1 MLSYLC
7 ISLGI
12 ISAQFFQLPRSIAFI
27 LLIGCA
33 SSYCWLRFKSP
44 IANLQLQRGIIWI
57 VLFVG
62 CLAYADLR
70 ISARL
75 AQVVKEP
82 ISQFTAKAH
91 LIAPIQNKGSYLQS
105 QIQID
110 AGSFKGQ
117 DMLLF
122 FQPNTPLLPQY
133 QYQLTLNIRPLNIPS
148 NFYAFN
154 YQQYLVAQNITANAS
169 LVEHPQIQKTSYAPS
184 ALINTQR
191 VNLINY
197 LQKTLA
203 DKQYAGL
210 VIALVTGY
218 QNLIPADQWTIFKN
232 SGITHI
238 VSISGL
244 HITLVAG
251 MFVILINFLL
261 RLLPPTKIPRQII
274 LVWAG
279 VLAALAYSLLA
290 GFTIPTQRTFYQ
302 LLVMAY
308 LLSRRSYLPLI
319 NKLGLTLVLVLLMDP
334 FASFSIGFWF
344 SFIIVATIFIV
355 INNYARISSK
365 LALWVRMHCFITLV
379 SVPLSLFLFAC
390 FPPISVI
397 ANLWAIPVIGNIM
410 TPVIVIASLFHLS
423 WIITL
428 CADILNYTML
438 PIEYLAKIQPYH
450 QQTPNLVVVI
460 LAYLGIILLLIPR
473 SLAGKNILGAILFAS
488 LFFVDNRADLSY
500 GELQINAFANP
511 KSGYVF
517 AQTQKHN
524 LLIIAGNDAT
534 KTSQQ
539 LTMTILPFLTSQ
551 NTQQIDYLIANQ
563 SESEIKDILERNQIQ
578 VADTKLE
585 QDSSLDGVEIEN
597 IASENQIALR
607 LRERNG
613 SLSYVGSGYQP
624 YNDHNWQNI
633 VIIYPLM
640 SLKWLYQKHI
650 NNLLLNYP
658 QAQSRSI
665 HALTDNINLDVKNIY
680 DLPQDGSISLKNN
693 SITTIKAE

>member
-12 ISAQFFQLPRSIAFI
+12 ISAQFVHLPRLIAIII
-27 LLIGCA
+27 LICCA
-33 SSYCWLRFKSP
+33 STYCWLRFKSP
-44 IANLQLQRGIIWI
+44 LANPQYQRILVWF
-57 VLFVG
+57 VLFIS

-75 AQVVKEP
+75 AEVVKEP
-82 ISQFTAKAH
+82 ISQLTVKAH
-91 LIAPIQNKGSYLQS
+91 LIAPIQDKNSYLQS

-110 AGSFKGQ
+110 SGSFKGQ
-117 DMLLF
+117 NMLLF
-122 FQPNTPLLPQY
+122 FQPNTTLLPQY
-133 QYQLTLNIRPLNIPS
+133 QYQLTLNIRPLNIPT

-169 LVEHPQIQKTSYAPS
+169 LVGHPQVQKTSYTPS

-191 VNLINY
+191 VKLINY

-218 QNLIPADQWTIFKN
+218 QNLIPADQWVVFKN

-261 RLLPPTKIPRQII
+261 KLLPPTRIPRQII
-274 LVWAG
+274 LVWTG

-319 NKLGLTLVLVLLMDP
+319 NKLGLTLVVVLLMDP

-355 INNYARISSK
+355 ISNYAHISSK

-390 FPPISVI
+390 FPPISFV

-410 TPVIVIASLFHLS
+410 TPVIVVASLFHFS
-423 WIITL
+423 WIIIL
-428 CADILNYTML
+428 CADILNYAML

-460 LAYLGIILLLIPR
+460 LAYLGIILLLTPR
-473 SLAGKNILGAILFAS
+473 SLAGKNILGAVLFTS

-500 GELQINAFANP
+500 GELQINAFANS
-511 KSGYVF
+511 KSGYVI
-517 AQTQKHN
+517 AQTQNHN
-524 LLIIAGNDAT
+524 LLIIAGNDAD

-539 LTMTILPFLTSQ
+539 LPMTVLPYLNSQ
-551 NTQQIDYLIANQ
+551 NIQQVDYLIANQ
-563 SESEIKDILERNQIQ
+563 SESEIKAILEHNQIH
-578 VADTKLE
+578 VIDTKLE

-597 IASENQIALR
+597 TASENQIALR
-607 LRERNG
+607 LRERSGN
-613 SLSYVGSGYQP
+613 LSYIGSGYQP
-624 YNDHNWQNI
+624 YNDQNWQNI
-633 VIIYPLM
+633 VIAYPL
-640 SLKWLYQKHI
+640 SPLKWLYQIHA

-658 QAQSRSI
+658 QEQSRSI
-665 HALTDNINLDVKNIY
+665 HGLTDNINLDVKNIY
-680 DLPQDGSISLKNN
+680 DLPQDGSVILRNN
-693 SITTIKAE
+693 SIKTIKSE

>member
-12 ISAQFFQLPRSIAFI
+12 ISAQFIHLPRLIAIII
-27 LLIGCA
+27 LICCA
-33 SSYCWLRFKSP
+33 STYCWLRFKSP
-44 IANLQLQRGIIWI
+44 LANPQYQRILVWF
-57 VLFVG
+57 VLFIS

-75 AQVVKEP
+75 AEVIKEP
-82 ISQFTAKAH
+82 ISQLTVKAH
-91 LIAPIQNKGSYLQS
+91 LIAPIQDKNSHLQS

-110 AGSFKGQ
+110 SGSFKGQ
-117 DMLLF
+117 NMLLF
-122 FQPNTPLLPQY
+122 FQPNTTLLPQY
-133 QYQLTLNIRPLNIPS
+133 QYQLTLNIRPLNIPA

-169 LVEHPQIQKTSYAPS
+169 LVGHPQLQKTSYTPS

-218 QNLIPADQWTIFKN
+218 QNLIPTDQWGVFKN

-251 MFVILINFLL
+251 MFVLLINFLL
-261 RLLPPTKIPRQII
+261 KLLPPTRTPRQII

-319 NKLGLTLVLVLLMDP
+319 NKLGLTLVVVLLMDP

-355 INNYARISSK
+355 ISNYARISSK
-365 LALWVRMHCFITLV
+365 LALWIRMHCFITLV

-390 FPPISVI
+390 FPPISFV

-410 TPVIVIASLFHLS
+410 TPVIVVASLFHFS
-423 WIITL
+423 WIIIL
-428 CADILNYTML
+428 CADILNYAML

-460 LAYLGIILLLIPR
+460 LAYLGIILLLTPR
-473 SLAGKNILGAILFAS
+473 SLAGKNILGAVLFTS

-500 GELQINAFANP
+500 GELQINAFANS
-511 KSGYVF
+511 KSGYVI
-517 AQTQKHN
+517 AQTQNHN
-524 LLIIAGNDAT
+524 LLIIAGNDAD

-539 LTMTILPFLTSQ
+539 LPMTVLPYLNSQ
-551 NTQQIDYLIANQ
+551 NIQQIDYLIANQ
-563 SESEIKDILERNQIQ
+563 SESEIKAILEHNQIH
-578 VADTKLE
+578 VIDTKLE

-597 IASENQIALR
+597 TASENQIALR
-607 LRERNG
+607 LRERSGN
-613 SLSYVGSGYQP
+613 LSYIGSGYQP
-624 YNDHNWQNI
+624 YNDQNWQNI
-633 VIIYPLM
+633 VIAYPL
-640 SLKWLYQKHI
+640 SPLKWLYQIHA

-658 QAQSRSI
+658 QEQSRSI
-665 HALTDNINLDVKNIY
+665 HGLTDNINLDVKNIY
-680 DLPQDGSISLKNN
+680 DLPQDGSVILRNN
-693 SITTIKAE
+693 SIKTIKSE

>member
-12 ISAQFFQLPRSIAFI
+12 ISAQFVHLPRLIAIII
-27 LLIGCA
+27 LICCA
-33 SSYCWLRFKSP
+33 STYCWLRFKSP
-44 IANLQLQRGIIWI
+44 LANPQYQRILVWF
-57 VLFVG
+57 VLFIS

-75 AQVVKEP
+75 AEVVKEP
-82 ISQFTAKAH
+82 ISQLTVKAH
-91 LIAPIQNKGSYLQS
+91 LIAPIQDKNSYLQS

-110 AGSFKGQ
+110 SGSFKGQ
-117 DMLLF
+117 NMLLF
-122 FQPNTPLLPQY
+122 FQPNTTLLPQY
-133 QYQLTLNIRPLNIPS
+133 QYQLTLNIRPLNIPT

-169 LVEHPQIQKTSYAPS
+169 LVGHPQVQKTSYTPS

-191 VNLINY
+191 VKLINY

-218 QNLIPADQWTIFKN
+218 QNLIPADQWVVFKN

-261 RLLPPTKIPRQII
+261 KLLPPTRIPRQII
-274 LVWAG
+274 LVWTG

-319 NKLGLTLVLVLLMDP
+319 NKLGLTLVVVLLMDP

-355 INNYARISSK
+355 ISNYAHISSK

-390 FPPISVI
+390 FPPISFV

-410 TPVIVIASLFHLS
+410 TPVIVVASLFHFS
-423 WIITL
+423 WIIIL
-428 CADILNYTML
+428 CADILNYAML

-460 LAYLGIILLLIPR
+460 LAYLGIILLLTPR
-473 SLAGKNILGAILFAS
+473 SLAGKNILGAVLFTS

-500 GELQINAFANP
+500 GELQINAFANS
-511 KSGYVF
+511 KSGYVI
-517 AQTQKHN
+517 AQTQNHN
-524 LLIIAGNDAT
+524 LLIIAGNDAD

-539 LTMTILPFLTSQ
+539 LPMTVLPYLNSQ
-551 NTQQIDYLIANQ
+551 NIQQIDYLIANQ
-563 SESEIKDILERNQIQ
+563 SESEIKAILEHNQIH
-578 VADTKLE
+578 VIDTKLE

-597 IASENQIALR
+597 TASENQIALR
-607 LRERNG
+607 LRERSGN
-613 SLSYVGSGYQP
+613 LSYIGSGYQP
-624 YNDHNWQNI
+624 YNDQNWQNI
-633 VIIYPLM
+633 VIAYPL
-640 SLKWLYQKHI
+640 SPLKWLYQIHA

-658 QAQSRSI
+658 QEQSRSI
-665 HALTDNINLDVKNIY
+665 HGLTDNINLDVKNIY
-680 DLPQDGSISLKNN
+680 DLPQDGSVILRNN
-693 SITTIKAE
+693 SIKTIKSE

>member
-33 SSYCWLRFKSP
+33 SSYCWLHFKSP

-57 VLFVG
+57 VLFIG

-75 AQVVKEP
+75 ARVIKEP
-82 ISQFTAKAH
+82 ISQLTVKAH

-203 DKQYAGL
+203 DKQYSGL

-355 INNYARISSK
+355 ISNYARISSK

-390 FPPISVI
+390 FPPISFV
-397 ANLWAIPVIGNIM
+397 ANLWAIPIIGNIM
-410 TPVIVIASLFHLS
+410 TPVIVVASLFHLS
-423 WIITL
+423 WIITI

-539 LTMTILPFLTSQ
+539 FSMTVLPFLTSQ
-551 NTQQIDYLIANQ
+551 NIQKIDYLIANQ
-563 SESEIKDILERNQIQ
+563 SESEIKDILERNQIH

-597 IASENQIALR
+597 IAFENQIALR
-607 LRERNG
+607 LREKNG
-613 SLSYVGSGYQP
+613 NLSYIGSGYQRF
-624 YNDHNWQNI
+624 NEQNWQNI

-640 SLKWLYQKHI
+640 SLKWLYQEHV

-658 QAQSRSI
+658 QTQSRSI
-665 HALTDNINLDVKNIY
+665 HALADNINLDVKNIY
-680 DLPQDGSISLKNN
+680 DLPQGGSISLKNN

>member
-12 ISAQFFQLPRSIAFI
+12 ISAQFVHLPQFIAFI
-27 LLIGCA
+27 LLISCV
-33 SSYCWLRFKSP
+33 STYCYLRFKSP
-44 IANLQLQRGIIWI
+44 IANLQLQRSIICA

-62 CLAYADLR
+62 CLAYANLR

-75 AQVVKEP
+75 AEVIKEP
-82 ISQFTAKAH
+82 ISQLTVKAH
-91 LIAPIQNKGSYLQS
+91 LIAPIQDKNSYLQS

-110 AGSFKGQ
+110 SGSFKGQ
-117 DMLLF
+117 NMLLF
-122 FQPNTPLLPQY
+122 FQPNTTLLPQY
-133 QYQLTLNIRPLNIPS
+133 QYQLTLNIRPLNIPA

-169 LVEHPQIQKTSYAPS
+169 LVGHPQVQKTSYTPS

-191 VNLINY
+191 VKLINY

-218 QNLIPADQWTIFKN
+218 QNLIPADQWVVFKN

-261 RLLPPTKIPRQII
+261 KLLPPTKIPRQII

-319 NKLGLTLVLVLLMDP
+319 NKLGLTLVVVLLMDP

-355 INNYARISSK
+355 ISNYARISSK

-390 FPPISVI
+390 FPPISFV

-410 TPVIVIASLFHLS
+410 TPVIVVASLFHLS
-423 WIITL
+423 WIIIL
-428 CADILNYTML
+428 CADILNYAML

-450 QQTPNLVVVI
+450 QQTPNLVVII

-473 SLAGKNILGAILFAS
+473 SLAGKNILGSVLFAC

-500 GELQINAFANP
+500 GELQINAFANS
-511 KSGYVF
+511 KSGYVI
-517 AQTQKHN
+517 AQTQNHN
-524 LLIIAGNDAT
+524 LLIIAGNDADR
-534 KTSQQ
+534 TSQQ
-539 LTMTILPFLTSQ
+539 LSMTILPYLNSQ
-551 NTQQIDYLIANQ
+551 NIQQIDYLIANQ
-563 SESEIKDILERNQIQ
+563 SESKIKDILEHNQIH
-578 VADTKLE
+578 VIDTKLD

-597 IASENQIALR
+597 TASENQIALC
-607 LRERNG
+607 LRERSGN
-613 SLSYVGSGYQP
+613 LSYIGSGYQP
-624 YNDHNWQNI
+624 YNDRSWQNI
-633 VIIYPLM
+633 VIIYPL
-640 SLKWLYQKHI
+640 SPLKWLYQIHA
-650 NNLLLNYP
+650 NNLVLNYP
-658 QAQSRSI
+658 QEQSRSI
-665 HALTDNINLDVKNIY
+665 HGLTDNINLDVKNIY
-680 DLPQDGSISLKNN
+680 DLPQDGSVILRSN
-693 SITTIKAE
+693 SIKTIKSE

>member
-12 ISAQFFQLPRSIAFI
+12 ISAQFFHLPQFIAFI

-33 SSYCWLRFKSP
+33 GSYCWLRFKSP
-44 IANLQLQRGIIWI
+44 IANLQLGRGITWA

-75 AQVVKEP
+75 AGVIKEP
-82 ISQFTAKAH
+82 ISQLTVKAH
-91 LIAPIQNKGSYLQS
+91 LIAPIQDKNSYLQG

-110 AGSFKGQ
+110 SGSFKGQ
-117 DMLLF
+117 NMLLF
-122 FQPNTPLLPQY
+122 FQPNTALLPQY

-169 LVEHPQIQKTSYAPS
+169 LVGHPQVQKTSYTPS

-191 VNLINY
+191 VKLINY

-218 QNLIPADQWTIFKN
+218 QNLIPADQWAVFKN

-251 MFVILINFLL
+251 MFVLLINFLL
-261 RLLPPTKIPRQII
+261 KLLPPTRIPRQII

-279 VLAALAYSLLA
+279 VLVALAYSLLA

-319 NKLGLTLVLVLLMDP
+319 NKLGLTLVVVLLMDP

-355 INNYARISSK
+355 ISNYARISSK

-390 FPPISVI
+390 FPPISFV

-410 TPVIVIASLFHLS
+410 TPVIVVASLFHLS
-423 WIITL
+423 WIIIL
-428 CADILNYTML
+428 CADILNYAML
-438 PIEYLAKIQPYH
+438 PIEYLAKTQPYH
-450 QQTPNLVVVI
+450 QQTPNLLVVI

-473 SLAGKNILGAILFAS
+473 SLAGKNILGLILFAS
-488 LFFVDNRADLSY
+488 LFFVNNRTDLRY
-500 GELQINAFANP
+500 GELQINAFANS
-511 KSGYVF
+511 KSGYVI

-534 KTSQQ
+534 KTNQQ
-539 LTMTILPFLTSQ
+539 LSMTVLPYLTSQ
-551 NTQQIDYLIANQ
+551 NIQQIDYLITNQ
-563 SESEIKDILERNQIQ
+563 SESEIKDILEHNQIQ
-578 VADTKLE
+578 VAAAKL
-585 QDSSLDGVEIEN
+585 DVSSNLDGVEIEN
-597 IASENQIALR
+597 SPFENQIALR
-607 LRERNG
+607 FREHNG
-613 SLSYVGSGYQP
+613 NLSYIGSGYQP
-624 YNDHNWQNI
+624 FGEQDWQNI
-633 VIIYPLM
+633 VIAYPLM
-640 SLKWLYQKHI
+640 PLKWLYQEHI
-650 NNLLLNYP
+650 INLLLNYP
-658 QAQSRSI
+658 QVQSRSI
-665 HALTDNINLDVKNIY
+665 HALTDNINLDAKNIY
-680 DLPQDGSISLKNN
+680 DLPQDGSVIFRNN
-693 SITTIKAE
+693 SIKTIKSE

>member
-57 VLFVG
+57 VLFIG

-75 AQVVKEP
+75 ARVIKEP
-82 ISQFTAKAH
+82 ISQLTVKAH
-91 LIAPIQNKGSYLQS
+91 LIAPIQDKGSYLQS

-210 VIALVTGY
+210 IIALVTGY

-344 SFIIVATIFIV
+344 SFIIVATIFIL
-355 INNYARISSK
+355 ISNYARISSK

-397 ANLWAIPVIGNIM
+397 ANLWAIPIIGNIM
-410 TPVIVIASLFHLS
+410 TPVIVVASLFHLS

-428 CADILNYTML
+428 CADILNYAML

-473 SLAGKNILGAILFAS
+473 SLASKNILGAVLFAS

-539 LTMTILPFLTSQ
+539 LSMTVLPFLTSQ
-551 NTQQIDYLIANQ
+551 NIQKIDYLIANQ
-563 SESEIKDILERNQIQ
+563 SESEIKDILERNQIH

-597 IASENQIALR
+597 IAFENQIALR
-607 LRERNG
+607 LREKNG
-613 SLSYVGSGYQP
+613 NLSYIGSGYQRF
-624 YNDHNWQNI
+624 NEQNWQNI

-640 SLKWLYQKHI
+640 SLKWLYQEHV

-658 QAQSRSI
+658 QTQSRSI

>member
-12 ISAQFFQLPRSIAFI
+12 ISAQFVHLPRLIAIII
-27 LLIGCA
+27 LICCA
-33 SSYCWLRFKSP
+33 STYCWLRFKSP
-44 IANLQLQRGIIWI
+44 LTNPQHQRILVWF
-57 VLFVG
+57 VLFIG
-62 CLAYADLR
+62 CLVYADLR

-75 AQVVKEP
+75 AEVIKEP
-82 ISQFTAKAH
+82 ISQLTVKAH
-91 LIAPIQNKGSYLQS
+91 LIAPIQDKNSYLQS

-110 AGSFKGQ
+110 SGSFKGQ
-117 DMLLF
+117 NMLLF
-122 FQPNTPLLPQY
+122 FQPNTTLLPQY
-133 QYQLTLNIRPLNIPS
+133 QYQLTLNIRPLNIPA

-169 LVEHPQIQKTSYAPS
+169 LVGHPQIQKTSYAPS

-218 QNLIPADQWTIFKN
+218 QNLIPADQWVVFKN

-251 MFVILINFLL
+251 MFVIIINFLL
-261 RLLPPTKIPRQII
+261 KLLPPTRIPRQII
-274 LVWAG
+274 LVWTG

-319 NKLGLTLVLVLLMDP
+319 NKLGLTLVVVLLMDP

-355 INNYARISSK
+355 ISNYARISSK
-365 LALWVRMHCFITLV
+365 LALWIRMHCFITLV

-390 FPPISVI
+390 FPPISFV

-410 TPVIVIASLFHLS
+410 TPVIVVASLFHFS
-423 WIITL
+423 WIIIL
-428 CADILNYTML
+428 CADILNYAML

-460 LAYLGIILLLIPR
+460 LAYLGIILLLTSR
-473 SLAGKNILGAILFAS
+473 SLAGKNILGAVLFTS

-500 GELQINAFANP
+500 GELQINAFANS
-511 KSGYVF
+511 KSGYVI

-524 LLIIAGNDAT
+524 LLIVAGNDAT
-534 KTSQQ
+534 KTTQQ
-539 LTMTILPFLTSQ
+539 LSMTVLPFLTSQ
-551 NTQQIDYLIANQ
+551 NIQQIDYLIANQ
-563 SESEIKDILERNQIQ
+563 SESEIKAILEHNQIH

-585 QDSSLDGVEIEN
+585 QDSSLDGVEIEKT
-597 IASENQIALR
+597 ASENQIALR
-607 LRERNG
+607 LHERNG
-613 SLSYVGSGYQP
+613 NLSYIGSGYQP
-624 YNDHNWQNI
+624 YNDQNWQNI
-633 VIIYPLM
+633 VIAYPL
-640 SLKWLYQKHI
+640 SPLKWLYQIHA

-658 QAQSRSI
+658 QEQSRSI
-665 HALTDNINLDVKNIY
+665 HGLTDNINLDVKNIY
-680 DLPQDGSISLKNN
+680 DLPQDGSVILRNN
-693 SITTIKAE
+693 SIKTIKSE

>member
-12 ISAQFFQLPRSIAFI
+12 ISAQFIHLPRLIAIII
-27 LLIGCA
+27 LICCA
-33 SSYCWLRFKSP
+33 STYCWLRFKSP
-44 IANLQLQRGIIWI
+44 LANPQYQRILVWF
-57 VLFVG
+57 VLFIS

-75 AQVVKEP
+75 AEVIKEP
-82 ISQFTAKAH
+82 ISQLTVKAH
-91 LIAPIQNKGSYLQS
+91 LIAPIQDKNSHLQS

-110 AGSFKGQ
+110 SGSFKGQ
-117 DMLLF
+117 NMLLF
-122 FQPNTPLLPQY
+122 FQPNTTLLPQY
-133 QYQLTLNIRPLNIPS
+133 QYQLTLNIRPLNIPA

-169 LVEHPQIQKTSYAPS
+169 LVGHPQLQKTSYTPS

-218 QNLIPADQWTIFKN
+218 QNLIPTDQWGVFKN

-251 MFVILINFLL
+251 MFVLLINFLL
-261 RLLPPTKIPRQII
+261 KLLPPTRTPRQII

-319 NKLGLTLVLVLLMDP
+319 NKLGLTLVVVLLMDP

-355 INNYARISSK
+355 ISNYAHISSK

-390 FPPISVI
+390 FPPISFV

-410 TPVIVIASLFHLS
+410 TPVIVVASLFHFS
-423 WIITL
+423 WIIIL
-428 CADILNYTML
+428 CADILNYAML

-460 LAYLGIILLLIPR
+460 LAYLGIILLLTPR
-473 SLAGKNILGAILFAS
+473 SLAGKNILGAVLFTS

-500 GELQINAFANP
+500 GELQINAFANS
-511 KSGYVF
+511 KSGYVI
-517 AQTQKHN
+517 AQTQNHN
-524 LLIIAGNDAT
+524 LLIIAGNDAD

-539 LTMTILPFLTSQ
+539 LPMTVLPYLNSQ
-551 NTQQIDYLIANQ
+551 NIQQIDYLIANQ
-563 SESEIKDILERNQIQ
+563 SESEIKAILEHNQIH
-578 VADTKLE
+578 VIDTKLE

-597 IASENQIALR
+597 TASENQIALR
-607 LRERNG
+607 LRERSGN
-613 SLSYVGSGYQP
+613 LSYIGSGYQP
-624 YNDHNWQNI
+624 YNDQNWQNI
-633 VIIYPLM
+633 VIAYPL
-640 SLKWLYQKHI
+640 SPLKWLYQIHA

-658 QAQSRSI
+658 QEQSRSI
-665 HALTDNINLDVKNIY
+665 HGLTDNINLDVKNIY
-680 DLPQDGSISLKNN
+680 DLPQDGSVILRNN
-693 SITTIKAE
+693 SIKTIKSE

>member
-57 VLFVG
+57 VLFIG

-75 AQVVKEP
+75 ARVIKEP
-82 ISQFTAKAH
+82 ISQLTVKAH
-91 LIAPIQNKGSYLQS
+91 LIAPVQNKGSYLQS

-110 AGSFKGQ
+110 SGSFKGQ

-169 LVEHPQIQKTSYAPS
+169 LVGYPQLQKTSYTPF

-261 RLLPPTKIPRQII
+261 KLLPPTKIPRQII

-319 NKLGLTLVLVLLMDP
+319 NKLGLTLVVVLLMDP

-355 INNYARISSK
+355 ISNYARISSK

-390 FPPISVI
+390 FPPISFI
-397 ANLWAIPVIGNIM
+397 ANLWAIPIIGNIM
-410 TPVIVIASLFHLS
+410 TPVIVVASLFHLS

-428 CADILNYTML
+428 CADILNYAML

-450 QQTPNLVVVI
+450 QQTPNLVVVF

-473 SLAGKNILGAILFAS
+473 SLAGKNILGAVLFAS
-488 LFFVDNRADLSY
+488 LFFVDNQANLSY

-539 LTMTILPFLTSQ
+539 LSMTVLPFLTSQ
-551 NTQQIDYLIANQ
+551 NIQQIDYLIANQ
-563 SESEIKDILERNQIQ
+563 SESQIKDILEHNQIH
-578 VADTKLE
+578 VAETKLE

-597 IASENQIALR
+597 TAFENQIALR

-633 VIIYPLM
+633 AIIYPLM

>member
-7 ISLGI
+7 ISLGV
-12 ISAQFFQLPRSIAFI
+12 ISAQFFHLPRLIAII

-33 SSYCWLRFKSP
+33 STYCWLRFSSP
-44 IANLQLQRGIIWI
+44 MNDLQLQRSMVWI

-75 AQVVKEP
+75 ARVVQEP
-82 ISQFTAKAH
+82 ISQLSVKAH
-91 LIAPIQNKGSYLQS
+91 LIAPLQDKGDYIQTQIKIDSGSL
-105 QIQID
+105 
-110 AGSFKGQ
+110 KGQ
-117 DMLLF
+117 NMLLYY
-122 FQPNTPLLPQY
+122 PPKNTLLPQY
-133 QYQLTLNIRPLNIPS
+133 QYQLTLNIRPLNIPA

-169 LVEHPQIQKTSYAPS
+169 LVGHPQIQKTSYTPS

-218 QNLIPADQWTIFKN
+218 QNLIPADQWGVFKN

-261 RLLPPTKIPRQII
+261 KLLPPTRIPRQII

-319 NKLGLTLVLVLLMDP
+319 NKLGLTLVVVLLMDP
-334 FASFSIGFWF
+334 FASFSLGFWF

-355 INNYARISSK
+355 ISNYARISSK
-365 LALWVRMHCFITLV
+365 LVLWVRMHCFITLV

-390 FPPISVI
+390 FPPISFV
-397 ANLWAIPVIGNIM
+397 ANLWAIPIIGNIM
-410 TPVIVIASLFHLS
+410 TPVIVVASLFHFS
-423 WIITL
+423 WIIIL
-428 CADILNYTML
+428 CADILNYAML

-473 SLAGKNILGAILFAS
+473 SLAGKNILGAVLFAS

-534 KTSQQ
+534 KTTQQ
-539 LTMTILPFLTSQ
+539 LSMTVLPYLSSQ
-551 NTQQIDYLIANQ
+551 NIQQIDYLITNQ
-563 SESEIKDILERNQIQ
+563 SESEIKAILEHNQIH
-578 VADTKLE
+578 VADTQLD

-597 IASENQIALR
+597 TASENQIALR

-613 SLSYVGSGYQP
+613 NLSYIGSGYQP

-633 VIIYPLM
+633 VIAYPLM
-640 SLKWLYQKHI
+640 PLKWLYQIHA

-658 QAQSRSI
+658 QEQSRSI
-665 HALTDNINLDVKNIY
+665 HGLTDNINLEIKSIY
-680 DLPQDGSISLKNN
+680 DLPQDGSVIFRNN
-693 SITTIKAE
+693 SIKTIKSE